1 MEKKKLLLAI
11 LCVQLFLS
19 LFTGLRLW
27 GNVLFSAQKYER
39 AIAVDPW
46 NHVYRY
52 ALGTGLAR
60 GSKFVKQSYITM
72 LHAEVHLR
80 RAVELYPGYV
90 NAMGNLAVVL
100 VAQKKWEEAEVLFRR
115 ALSIAPWHYPISQ
128 NLEALQKIKA
138 RKEAFNGQKG

>member
-1 MEKKKLLLAI
+1 MQGKKLLLGI

-19 LFTGLRLW
+19 FFTGLRLW

-39 AIAVDPW
+39 AITADPW
-46 NHVYRY
+46 NHVYRH

-60 GSKFVKQSYITM
+60 GSRFVKQSYTTM

-115 ALSIAPWHYPISQ
+115 ALSIAPWHYPISK
-128 NLEALQKIKA
+128 NLEVLQKMKA
-138 RKEAFNGQKG
+138 RRGVFDGQEG